1 MLGTPVHASKR
12 VSAVVADGCMKRRD
26 ELTRWLAAH
35 ALAGELTPRRC
46 QRVLDVVLRRLRSVT
61 VVLENLS
68 DVHNASA
75 VLRSAEG
82 LGLEA
87 IHVVEQPNKWE
98 KNNAIAKGSQRWIE
112 VVKHQGLSRC
122 LGDLSAG
129 GFQLFAADVGEGC
142 VPVHQIDVSKP
153 VALVFGSEHAGLSKR
168 ALALTDARFT
178 VPMFGFV
185 ESFNVSVS
193 AALALYDVS
202 ARRRAGLSDEGDLD
216 DDALRDRCDLYLR
229 RALKTP
235 EIERMFEASGRLPRR
250 PERS

>member
-1 MLGTPVHASKR
+1 MT
-12 VSAVVADGCMKRRD
+12 RRD
-26 ELTRWLAAH
+26 DLALWVEAH
-35 ALAGELTPRRC
+35 ALASELTARRRG
-46 QRVLDVVLRRLRSVT
+46 RVLEVVLKRLASVT

-75 VLRSAEG
+75 VLRTAEG
-82 LGLEA
+82 LGLDA

-112 VVKHQGLSRC
+112 VVKHQGLARC
-122 LGDLSAG
+122 LGDLSAR
-129 GFQLFAADVGEGC
+129 GFQLLAADVGEGC
-142 VPVHQIDVSKP
+142 VPVHEIDVDKP
-153 VALVFGSEHAGLSKR
+153 VALVFGSERDGLSRR

-202 ARRRAGLSDEGDLD
+202 SRRRARVNGDGDLD
-216 DDALRDRCDLYLR
+216 AEALRDRADLYLR
-229 RALKTP
+229 RALKSP
-235 EIERMFEASGRLPRR
+235 EIERMLEESGRLPKR
-250 PERS
+250 PTR

>member
-1 MLGTPVHASKR
+1 MT
-12 VSAVVADGCMKRRD
+12 RRHD
-26 ELTRWLAAH
+26 LAQWVEAH
-35 ALAGELTPRRC
+35 ALASELTPRRRG
-46 QRVLDVVLRRLRSVT
+46 RVLDVVLKRLSSVT

-75 VLRSAEG
+75 VLRTSEG
-82 LGLEA
+82 LGLDA

-112 VVKHQGLSRC
+112 VVKHQGLARC
-122 LGDLSAG
+122 LGDLSSR

-142 VPVHQIDVSKP
+142 VPVHEIDVDKP
-153 VALVFGSEHAGLSKR
+153 VALVFGSERDGLSRR
-168 ALALTDARFT
+168 ALALTDSRFT

-202 ARRRAGLSDEGDLD
+202 SRRRASLGTAEGDLD
-216 DDALRDRCDLYLR
+216 DAALKDRADLYLR
-229 RALKTP
+229 RALKSP
-235 EIERMFEASGRLPRR
+235 EIERMLEESGRLPKR
-250 PERS
+250 PAR